1 MKIVLLGYM
10 SSGKSSV
17 GKLLAK
23 QMQYDFID
31 LDHYISENEGM
42 PISKIFNL
50 KGELYF
56 RKKEKEYLEKIL
68 HSSTTTN
75 LVLSLGGGTP
85 CYYNNMRLI
94 LEQTGI
100 NSVYL
105 KVNIETLLQ
114 RLWKEKEHR
123 PLIAHYKDKE
133 GLEEFIRK
141 HLFERQFYY
150 LKAQHIIDVSKLSF
164 NQIVENIQLKI
175 NN

>member
-42 PISKIFNL
+42 PISEIFNL

-68 HSSTTTN
+68 RSSTTTN

-150 LKAQHIIDVSKLSF
+150 LKAQHVIDVSKLSF

>member
-1 MKIVLLGYM
+1 MKTVLLGYM

-42 PISKIFNL
+42 PISEIFNL

-68 HSSTTTN
+68 RSSTTTN

-150 LKAQHIIDVSKLSF
+150 LKAQHVIDVSKLSF